1 MSVGEG
7 TLIYRSDKREILTT
21 SFKAFGQEL
30 PDTSLKVFFGSLYN
44 EFNLPILVKAKF
56 NLTVKLVT
64 LLTSML
70 QLQKL
75 FEFQKTQFYQK

>member
-44 EFNLPILVKAKF
+44 EFNLPILVKSEIQPYCLARYIADVNATAAKI
-56 NLTVKLVT
+56 V
-64 LLTSML
+64 
-70 QLQKL
+70 
-75 FEFQKTQFYQK
+75 